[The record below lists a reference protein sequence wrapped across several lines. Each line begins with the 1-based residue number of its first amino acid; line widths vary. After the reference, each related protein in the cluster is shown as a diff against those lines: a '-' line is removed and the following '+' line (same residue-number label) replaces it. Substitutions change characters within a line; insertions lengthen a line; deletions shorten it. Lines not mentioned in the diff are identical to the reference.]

1 MKAGNLQHRLIVFAR
16 APVTGRVKTRLA
28 RAIGSRAAAAV
39 QRQLIERT
47 LDSARRSRFSMI
59 EMWCTP
65 DKHHPFFTE
74 CGKKHGLHLHSQNGN
89 DLGDRMFHAF
99 SRSASPAI
107 LIGCDCP
114 TITPTYLE
122 QAAACLD
129 AGYDAVLGPTEDGG
143 YGVIGLKKPSQTPFC
158 GIAWGTARVA
168 EQTRRV
174 MATHNWR
181 WHELA
186 MLWDIDWP
194 SDLQR
199 ALSGAALLRAIP
211 E

>member
-1 MKAGNLQHRLIVFAR
+1 LLVFAR
-16 APVTGRVKTRLA
+16 APVAGRVKTRLA
-28 RAIGSRAAAAV
+28 RAIGCQAAAAI

-47 LDSARRSRFSMI
+47 LDNARRSRFSTI
-59 EMWCTP
+59 EIWCAP
-65 DKHHPFFTE
+65 DKHHPFLKE
-74 CGKKHGLHLHSQNGN
+74 YGEKHGLHLHSQYGN

-99 SRSASPAI
+99 SRSCSPAV

-114 TITPTYLE
+114 TISPAYLE
-122 QAAACLD
+122 QASMSLD

-143 YGVIGLKKPSQTPFC
+143 YGLIGLKQPSQLPFC
-158 GIAWGTARVA
+158 DISWGTARVA
-168 EQTRRV
+168 EQTRRS
-174 MATHNWR
+174 MAADNWR
-181 WHELA
+181 WHELD

-199 ALSGAALLRAIP
+199 AQSADSFLSAIP